1 MRSPDLR
8 VLFRAPAGP
17 RRGFG
22 HLLRCRSLARALGV
36 TPMVALRGT
45 PATCRA
51 ARRLGVRVVKGDP
64 VRALRAVR
72 PDVVVVDDP
81 IAREG
86 ARWIGS
92 ARHLRVP
99 VIGLHD
105 LGIGCLDADLV
116 VDGSVVTRVRR
127 DPRRVR
133 TGLRCAVLD
142 PAFARLAPR
151 SDRRAPSV
159 LIALGGGPRLRRA
172 LAIAQAIVARVPTAR
187 VRIAGGLA
195 SPGWGEASVPGVAWT
210 GPLDG
215 LRLELTRCDVAVV
228 AGGVSLY
235 EACAAGVAAVALPV
249 VREQAPT
256 VRGFGL
262 RGGCLPLP
270 QSAQATTVAARVAG
284 LLTDVRRRGRL
295 GRIGRLLVDGR
306 GALRVATEIRKLAA
320 EWAA

>member
-1 MRSPDLR
+1 
-8 VLFRAPAGP
+8 
-17 RRGFG
+17 
-22 HLLRCRSLARALGV
+22 LRCRSLARALGV

-45 PATCRA
+45 PATRRA
-51 ARRLGVRVVKGDP
+51 AKRLGVTVVAGDS

-81 IAREG
+81 IARQG

-92 ARHLRVP
+92 AKQLKVP

-151 SDRRAPSV
+151 SSRRAPTV
-159 LIALGGGPRLRRA
+159 LVALGGGPRHRRA

-187 VRIAGGLA
+187 VRIAGGL
-195 SPGWGEASVPGVAWT
+195 SPVARRLTPPGVTWT

-215 LRLELTRCDVAVV
+215 LRVELTRCDVAVV

-249 VREQAPT
+249 VRDQAPT

-262 RGGCLPLP
+262 RGGCLPLS
-270 QSAQATTVAARVAG
+270 QSAHAVTVAARVAG
-284 LLTDVRRRGRL
+284 LLTNVRRRGRL

-320 EWAA
+320 ERAA